1 MPDQGEH
8 PVNDSLLELIHAWCQ
23 RRDLVLLSAVLPA
36 FTANNGLTDG
46 WAAVMQGLRTIEAS
60 AQLPADESREVAR
73 ILALVEKMV
82 FRS

>member
-1 MPDQGEH
+1 MSDQAEH
-8 PVNDSLLELIHAWCQ
+8 PVNGSLLGLIDAWCE

-36 FTANNGLTDG
+36 FTTNNGLTDG
-46 WAAVMQGLRTIEAS
+46 WAAVLEALRTITAS
-60 AQLPADESREVAR
+60 GRLSADESREVAR